1 MLMRRPGESLTA
13 LLERLNH
20 AIERVV
26 EHEEYLDEI
35 NAN

>member
-1 MLMRRPGESLTA
+1 LTA

-20 AIERVV
+20 AIERAV

-35 NAN
+35 NAS